1 MMMDELELLKK
12 DWQKKDTQ
20 LPKLSFDEIY
30 KMIWKKS
37 SSIVK
42 WIFYISIAEFL
53 FWIAMSFIP
62 LENDEL
68 TGVGAKTFQ
77 YIENVIEIIGYVI
90 IIYFIF
96 KFYLNYKK
104 INTTDSARS
113 LMKKIITTR
122 KTVMQYVW
130 FNLGLFA
137 ALMIIVFLESI
148 FYNAEYAD
156 LSQRIS
162 EADNP
167 ALIWLIVG
175 VLLVFTI
182 VIFGV
187 LLWLFYRLLYGILLK
202 RLNINYKELK
212 KLEV

>member
-12 DWQKKDTQ
+12 DWQKKEEH

-42 WIFYISIAEFL
+42 WIFYISIIEFL

-62 LENDEL
+62 IENDEL
-68 TGVGAKTFQ
+68 TGRGAKTFQ
-77 YIENVIEIIGYVI
+77 TIENIIEIVGYVVI
-90 IIYFIF
+90 VYFIF

-104 INTTDSARS
+104 INTTDSARA
-113 LMKKIITTR
+113 LMKKIIITR

-137 ALMIIVFLESI
+137 TLMIIVFLESI

-162 EADNP
+162 EAGNP
-167 ALIWLIVG
+167 ILIWFIVG
-175 VLLVFTI
+175 LLLLFTI
-182 VIFGV
+182 VLFGI

-202 RLNINYKELK
+202 RLNLNYRELK

>member
-12 DWQKKDTQ
+12 DWQKKEAH

-77 YIENVIEIIGYVI
+77 YIENVIEILGYVVI
-90 IIYFIF
+90 VYFIF

-104 INTTDSARS
+104 INTTDSAKS

-187 LLWLFYRLLYGILLK
+187 LLWLFYRLIYGILLK
-202 RLNINYKELK
+202 RLNANYRELK